1 MTILVATG
9 LLREARIIGRPG
21 VVAIAGGGNAARL
34 EQALEEAI
42 TLGAHRS
49 GSPVRA
55 LLSSGVA
62 GALDPALRPGDL
74 VIGSDGTPEL
84 IAALRRA
91 LPRAVSGG
99 IAGSDRAA
107 ATVEQKLALRGRSD
121 AIAVD
126 MESHVAARVAARH
139 ALPFAVVR
147 AISDGAMDVLPP
159 AALAGMRPDGAMAIG
174 AVLRSLA
181 RDPRQIAALMRT
193 ARDAE
198 RGFRA
203 LLRCHRGL
211 GLVDIVE
218 HVLDMP

>member
-1 MTILVATG
+1 VTILVATG
-9 LLREARIIGRPG
+9 LLREVRIIGRPG
-21 VVAIAGGGNAARL
+21 VVAIAGGGNAVRL
-34 EQALEEAI
+34 EQALEEVIA
-42 TLGAHRS
+42 LG
-49 GSPVRA
+49 GPTVRA

-74 VIGSDGTPEL
+74 VIGCEGEPLL

-91 LPRAVSGG
+91 LPGAVSGG
-99 IAGSDRAA
+99 ITGSDRAA
-107 ATVEQKLALRGRSD
+107 ATVEQKQALRSRSG
-121 AIAVD
+121 AVAVD

-139 ALPFAVVR
+139 GLPFAAVR
-147 AISDGAMDVLPP
+147 AISDGATDVLPP

-203 LLRCHRGL
+203 LFRCHRGL